1 MSLLDDEFISEIID
15 EEADPLIEEFDD
27 SLSIDKQS
35 IDLQV
40 SDSLLEDDA
49 IADLE
54 AKSDPGTVSP
64 SKKNRTIRVLG
75 ESASSG
81 SSTPSATP
89 SPGGSRT
96 NSPRGVKRGRGRGRG
111 ANGLSKHV
119 LKNGLHNVHVRFFVL
134 LENVSID
141 NQFAFVSNSAESPPW
156 MRLRRRTF
164 QVP

>member
-1 MSLLDDEFISEIID
+1 MEKNVINEEQIKKDLIDEKPAEDSLSLLDDEFISEIIE

-54 AKSDPGTVSP
+54 AKSDPANVSP

-119 LKNGLHNVHVRFFVL
+119 LRNGLHNVQVRIFCPFL
-134 LENVSID
+134 NR
-141 NQFAFVSNSAESPPW
+141 QW
-156 MRLRRRTF
+156 
-164 QVP
+164 